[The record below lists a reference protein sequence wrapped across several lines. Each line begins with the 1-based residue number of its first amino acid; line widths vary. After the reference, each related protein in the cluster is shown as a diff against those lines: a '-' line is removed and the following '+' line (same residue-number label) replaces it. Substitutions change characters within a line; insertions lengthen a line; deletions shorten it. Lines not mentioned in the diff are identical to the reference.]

1 MYFATK
7 DADRTAALRLF
18 SAEKGLPDAI
28 TMTLNVEHL
37 QRTADTLE
45 QALLQLQRTEK
56 NTVMYDL
63 FRNAAIKSFELSLE
77 TAGKLLRKAIKAFGA
92 SPRSVDALVFND
104 VFRHAAKHGLLSLDE
119 TERWLLYRANRN
131 NTAHDYGE
139 GFANETLKL
148 LPAYLIDVRQLAIKL
163 QDAFNAAS

>member
-1 MYFATK
+1 
-7 DADRTAALRLF
+7 
-18 SAEKGLPDAI
+18 
-28 TMTLNVEHL
+28 MTLNVEHL

-92 SPRSVDALVFND
+92 SPRSNAPNLRVSMICRPYFCVVWCVIF
-104 VFRHAAKHGLLSLDE
+104 F
-119 TERWLLYRANRN
+119 
-131 NTAHDYGE
+131 E
-139 GFANETLKL
+139 G
-148 LPAYLIDVRQLAIKL
+148 LIDLVYAGGCFWPSQP
-163 QDAFNAAS
+163 